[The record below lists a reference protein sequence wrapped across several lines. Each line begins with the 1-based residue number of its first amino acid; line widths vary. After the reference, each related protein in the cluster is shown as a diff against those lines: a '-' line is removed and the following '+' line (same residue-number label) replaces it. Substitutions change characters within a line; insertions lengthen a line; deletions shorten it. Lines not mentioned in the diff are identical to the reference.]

1 VATEIERVNAAID
14 EAWNQLPMG
23 AADARP
29 VAANDTV
36 AELPR
41 LQRAVALAALA
52 AVERTPVLV
61 LDTGDGFPGS
71 DEERAFAAAVRS
83 LVHQGTTVLLLGA
96 DPLEGR
102 EWPGHRIALTASD
115 APRVAD
121 LSLA

>member
-1 VATEIERVNAAID
+1 
-14 EAWNQLPMG
+14 MG
-23 AADARP
+23 EVDARP
-29 VAANDTV
+29 VTPGSTV

-41 LQRAVALAALA
+41 LHRAVALAALA

-61 LDTGDGFPGS
+61 LDTGDGFPGT

-83 LVHQGTTVLLLGA
+83 LVHQGTTVLLLSA
-96 DPLEGR
+96 DPLEDRDG
-102 EWPGHRIALTASD
+102 PGPRIALTASD